1 MPKVAKELTAI
12 EVKNINE
19 SGRHTVGGVVGL
31 YLQVRAPDQKS
42 WLFRFKAGDKRRIMG
57 LGAYPSVTLAQARQK
72 AKELKAKIDSGI
84 DPVAEKL
91 KNKAKLIEEQEWD
104 MFLKEMGHNA

>member
-1 MPKVAKELTAI
+1 MPKIAKELTAI

-19 SGRHTVGGVVGL
+19 SGRHAVGGVVGL
-31 YLQVRAPDQKS
+31 LLQVRPSMNKS
-42 WLFRFKAGDKRRIMG
+42 WLLRVKVGSTRRDIG

-72 AKELKAKIDSGI
+72 AKQLRAEIDSGI
-84 DPVAEKL
+84 DPVAEKA